1 MVQQIPEQFLEMMA
15 ERFRLLGD
23 ATRMAIVRCLLKE
36 GEQNVGRVV
45 EATGRGQA
53 NVSKHLKQLHRAGMV
68 SRRKEGLQ
76 VYYQLSDPVVEKL
89 CRLVCESLLEEM
101 RPELAKAGQDVSP
114 DKVC

>member
-1 MVQQIPEQFLEMMA
+1 MADDIPEQFLEIMA

-23 ATRMAIVRCLLKE
+23 ATRMSIVRCLLKE

-45 EATGRGQA
+45 DVTGRGQA

-76 VYYQLSDPVVEKL
+76 VYYKLSDPVVEKL

-101 RPELAKAGQDVSP
+101 RPELEKAGKEVSA